1 MTIYQLLYLPI
12 IATSVYMIGD
22 LLVCAGRR
30 RGSKWMHRI
39 GSLLVAVAV
48 ATLALMWVGL
58 FALHG

>member
-1 MTIYQLLYLPI
+1 MTILHLLLIPI
-12 IATSVYMIGD
+12 VATTIYIIGD
-22 LLVCAGRR
+22 LLACAGIR
-30 RGSKWMHRI
+30 RGSRTLHRI